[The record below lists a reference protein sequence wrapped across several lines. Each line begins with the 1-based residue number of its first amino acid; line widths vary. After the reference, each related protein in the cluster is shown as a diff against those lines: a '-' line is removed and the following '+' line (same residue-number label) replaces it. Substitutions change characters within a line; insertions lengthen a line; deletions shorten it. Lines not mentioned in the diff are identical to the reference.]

1 MRLNNGIHNM
11 MFIKLIMVFLFTAA
25 MTNMVIAQSKE
36 YEGPDDPAGDIDAER
51 EAWMDGNRIFL
62 YFQNTSELS
71 DWPRENA
78 SLWPNN
84 FEGTRMLDGVGL
96 LVGARVYIQN
106 DTIPIENP
114 VPGVEYDTLFFLQT
128 SYRQQ
133 MDTDPTGTIEWGFYP
148 VHGYFNRNS
157 EYPAISNRE
166 NSWPIDGWP
175 STGNE
180 LKWPGEWNGRFGR
193 GVKYADLETFFV
205 VNDAHDQESLGPED
219 VVKYFPRPGTFI
231 GDKNPDVTIQ
241 YGKPWGG
248 LGLRVEQR
256 GFQWNNP
263 QARDAI
269 FWEYSIANISDYDL
283 PEVAFGYWVDTWI
296 GGESASDDV
305 GYFDTNID
313 MAYSWD
319 TDGIGFGGRQ
329 SGTLGFAYLESPGVP
344 EDMVDNDQDGL
355 TDEKRNNDAG
365 NIIGPYDGITN
376 LNNFLAFYK
385 LNEEDLKE
393 HYEGDEDQDWQD
405 WIDTNNNGIYDEGE
419 EIGDDV
425 GLDGVG
431 PGDLNYNGPDE
442 GEANHKPDYQQGVG
456 SEPNFNAT
464 DVSESDMIGLTSFR
478 LFNIPDENS
487 SYHWFRGDKSMWE
500 LIGEQS
506 LPDDF
511 WSGSL
516 SNLIL
521 TFASGP
527 FLLRKG
533 TEERISMSELHS
545 YDPLTGLN
553 SSSHSA
559 TALFEQKRIVQVIYE
574 KDYRF
579 AQPPLMPT
587 LTATAGDGKVIL
599 TWDNRSDTKTR
610 DPFLGNVND
619 FEGYKL
625 FRATDKKFSDP
636 EIITDG
642 FGTKSGLKPIFQCD
656 KIDDILG
663 FAEYGNV
670 NGALYYLGDES
681 GLVHHFVDNTVQ
693 NGRTYYYALVAYDY
707 GDESLGISPSENNI
721 IIDLDESENIRFVG
735 QNVQVVIP
743 RQNAAGYEPPE
754 IEVIENDNLIG
765 SGDVMPEILSKDLIS
780 PNSEYKIKFDIDTN
794 FVVSNYDHGLVYTT
808 SGFYVYDV
816 TNGNSIVY
824 SETPEY
830 FVGDNIR
837 FNDTLNYYYLN
848 DFKEIES
855 DVFAGLKLRINQPL
869 VFPQLDYEN
878 SGWMVG
884 DGMINITTTPAE
896 TYYFPWDYDII
907 FEENAYTSKV
917 TNTRPIRDEN
927 GTSRLSNLL
936 TGVTFNF
943 KVLNRFYTDSTGD
956 FEKLDIVAQD
966 LNLNGQFDID
976 TDRAFVGPLKT
987 TGSWAGTLF
996 ILDFI
1001 EAASSGNLPG
1011 NDDRYYV
1018 TFRRP
1023 FFTTDSIM
1031 FKIVPEVAVNI
1042 NSLTN
1047 SLNDIKVVPNPY
1059 IGTNS
1064 MEPAVSNRFL
1074 NQRRRLM
1081 FTHIPANCAI
1091 KIFTVSGVLVDEIL
1105 VDNEPSNGIVHWDLL
1120 SSEGLEVAA
1129 GMYIYTVESNLTGDK
1144 HMGKFALIK

>member
-1 MRLNNGIHNM
+1 MNY
-11 MFIKLIMVFLFTAA
+11 IKLIIVLFLTI
-25 MTNMVIAQSKE
+25 TVSKISIAQPIE

-51 EAWMDGNRIFL
+51 EGWMDGNRIFL
-62 YFQNTSELS
+62 YFQNTTELS

-84 FEGTRMLDGVGL
+84 YEGTRMLDGVGL
-96 LVGARVYIQN
+96 LVGARVYMQN
-106 DTIPIENP
+106 DTIPVENP
-114 VPGVEYDTLFFLQT
+114 TPGGEYDTLFYLQT

-157 EYPAISNRE
+157 DYPAMSNRDY
-166 NSWPIDGWP
+166 SWPINGWP

-193 GVKYADLETFFV
+193 GVIYADLETFFV
-205 VNDAHDQESLGPED
+205 VNDAHDQEYLGPED
-219 VVKYFPRPGTFI
+219 IVKYHPRPGKFI
-231 GDKNPDVTIQ
+231 GYKDPNVTIQ

-269 FWEYSIANISDYDL
+269 FWEYSIANISDYNL

-305 GYFDTNID
+305 GYFDTFID
-313 MAYSWD
+313 MAYCWD
-319 TDGIGFGGRQ
+319 NDGIGFGGRP

-344 EDMVDNDQDGL
+344 GDFIDNDEDGL

-365 NIIGPYDGITN
+365 AIIGPYDGITD
-376 LNNFLAFYK
+376 LNKFLAFYK
-385 LNEEDLKE
+385 LEEGDLKA

-405 WIDTNNNGIYDEGE
+405 WDDTNGNGIYDPGE
-419 EIGDDV
+419 NIGDDV

-431 PGDLNYNGPDE
+431 PGDINYNGPDE
-442 GEANHKPDYQQGVG
+442 GEANHRPDYQQGVG
-456 SEPNFNAT
+456 CEPDFNAT

-500 LIGEQS
+500 LIGEHY
-506 LPDDF
+506 LPEDF

-516 SNLIL
+516 NNLIL

-527 FLLRKG
+527 FPLKKG

-553 SSSHSA
+553 SSEHSA
-559 TALFEQKRIVQVIYE
+559 PALFEQKRIVQIIYE

-579 AQPPLMPT
+579 AQPPLMPV

-599 TWDNRSDTKTR
+599 TWDDRSDTKTK
-610 DPFLGNVND
+610 DPFLGNIND

-625 FRATDKKFSDP
+625 FRATDKKFADP
-636 EIITDG
+636 QIITDG
-642 FGTKSGLKPIFQCD
+642 YGTKSGLKPIFQRD
-656 KIDDILG
+656 KIDGIQG

-670 NGALYYLGDES
+670 NGALYYLGNES

-721 IIDLDESENIRFVG
+721 VMELDEAENIRFLG
-735 QNVQVVIP
+735 QNVQVAVP
-743 RQNAAGYEPPE
+743 RQDAAGYEPPE
-754 IEVIENDNLIG
+754 IEILESGNVIG
-765 SGDVMPEILSKDLIS
+765 SGAVDPEILSKDLVH
-780 PNSEYKIKFDIDTN
+780 PNNIYKIKFRVDTS

-808 SGFYVYDV
+808 SGFNVYDV
-816 TNGNSIVY
+816 NGNDSLIY
-824 SETPEY
+824 SETPDH
-830 FVGDNIR
+830 FVNDNIKY
-837 FNDTLNYYYLN
+837 NDTLQFNYLN
-848 DFKEIES
+848 NSKEVES
-855 DVFAGLKLRINQPL
+855 DVFSGLKLRIDQPL
-869 VFPQLDYEN
+869 IFPELDNEN

-884 DGMINITTTPAE
+884 NGMINITTTPTE
-896 TYYFPWDYDII
+896 TKYFPWDYDII
-907 FEENAYTSKV
+907 FEDNAHTTQV
-917 TNTRPIRDEN
+917 TNTIFIRDEN
-927 GTSRLSNLL
+927 GINHLTNLL

-943 KVLNRFYTDSTGD
+943 KVLNKFFTDSTGD
-956 FEKLDIVAQD
+956 FEKMDIVAQD
-966 LNLNGQFDID
+966 LNSNGLFDIE
-976 TDRAFVGPLKT
+976 TDRAFVGPLKS

-996 ILDFI
+996 ILDFV
-1001 EAASSGNLPG
+1001 EAAYSDNLPENG
-1011 NDDRYYV
+1011 DRYFV
-1018 TFRRP
+1018 TFSRP

-1031 FKIVPEVAVNI
+1031 FKVVPEVAVN
-1042 NSLTN
+1042 
-1047 SLNDIKVVPNPY
+1047 LNTLSNTLDKIKVVPNPY
-1059 IGTNS
+1059 IATNS
-1064 MEPAVSNRFL
+1064 MEPAVANKFL

-1081 FTHIPANCAI
+1081 FTHIPADCNI
-1091 KIFTVSGVLVDEIL
+1091 KIFTVSGVLVDEII
-1105 VDNEPSNGIVHWDLL
+1105 VDNEPSNGIIHWDLL
-1120 SSEGLEVAA
+1120 SREGLEVAA
-1129 GMYIYTVESNLTGDK
+1129 GIYVYLVESSLTSDR
-1144 HMGKFALIK
+1144 HMGKFAIVK

>member
-1 MRLNNGIHNM
+1 ML
-11 MFIKLIMVFLFTAA
+11 LIISSSNL
-25 MTNMVIAQSKE
+25 IIGQSTV
-36 YEGPDDPAGDIDAER
+36 YEGPDDAAGDIEAER

-78 SLWPNN
+78 SIWPNN
-84 FEGTRMLDGVGL
+84 YEGTRMLDGVGL
-96 LVGARVYIQN
+96 LVGARVYIEN
-106 DTIPIENP
+106 DTVPVVNP
-114 VPGVEYDTLFFLQT
+114 VPGVEYDTLYFLQT
-128 SYRQQ
+128 SYRQE

-148 VHGYFNRNS
+148 VHGYFNRDA
-157 EYPAISNRE
+157 EYPALSNRS
-166 NSWPIDGWP
+166 NTWPLAGWP
-175 STGNE
+175 STGRE

-193 GVKYADLETFFV
+193 GVIYADLETFFV
-205 VNDAHDQESLGPED
+205 VNDAQDQESLGPED
-219 VVKYFPRPGTFI
+219 RVKYYPRPGKFI
-231 GDKNPDVTIQ
+231 GDLNPDVTIQ

-248 LGLRVEQR
+248 IGVRVEQR

-305 GYFDTNID
+305 GYFDVDID

-344 EDMVDNDQDGL
+344 ADFIDNDNDGL
-355 TDEKRNNDAG
+355 TDEKRNNPAG
-365 NIIGPYDGITN
+365 SVIGPYDGITD
-376 LNNFLAFYK
+376 LNKFLTFYK
-385 LNEEDLKE
+385 LEEEDLKE
-393 HYEGDEDQDWQD
+393 HHEGDEDQDWQD
-405 WIDTNNNGIYDEGE
+405 WIDTNGNGVYDDNE

-431 PGDLNYNGPDE
+431 PGELNYFGPDE
-442 GEANHKPDYQQGVG
+442 GEANHMPDYRQGVG

-478 LFNIPDENS
+478 LFNIPDASS

-500 LIGEQS
+500 LVGEHS

-527 FLLRKG
+527 FILRKG

-553 SSSHSA
+553 SSEHSA
-559 TALFEQKRIVQVIYE
+559 PALFEQKRIVQIIYE

-587 LTATAGDGKVIL
+587 LTATAGDGEVIL
-599 TWDNRSDTKTR
+599 TWDNRSDRKTR

-636 EIITDG
+636 EIITNG
-642 FGTKSGLKPIFQCD
+642 FGTKTGLKPIFQCD
-656 KIDDILG
+656 KVDGIQG
-663 FAEYGNV
+663 FAEYAHV

-681 GLVHHFVDNTVQ
+681 GVVHHFVDNTIQ

-735 QNVQVVIP
+735 QNVQVVTP
-743 RQNAAGYEPPE
+743 HQYAAGYEPPE
-754 IEVIENDNLIG
+754 IEIIDDNDLIG
-765 SGDVMPEILSKDLIS
+765 SGEILPEILSRELIS
-780 PNSEYKIKFDIDTN
+780 PNSTYKIKFNVDSI

-808 SGFYVYDV
+808 NSFFIYDV
-816 TNGNSIVY
+816 TNGDSLVY

-830 FVGDNIR
+830 FVNENIR
-837 FNDTLNYYYLN
+837 YNDTLQYHFLN
-848 DFKEIES
+848 DYKEIES
-855 DVFAGLKLRINQPL
+855 DVFKGLKLIIDQPL
-869 VFPQLDYEN
+869 VFPEMDYEN

-884 DGMINITTTPAE
+884 SGNINITTTVKE

-907 FEENAYTSKV
+907 FEENAYTSQV
-917 TNTRPIRDEN
+917 LNTNTIRDEN
-927 GTSRLSNLL
+927 GNRNINNLI
-936 TGVTFNF
+936 TGLTFNF

-956 FEKLDIVAQD
+956 FEKMDIIAQD
-966 LNLNGQFDID
+966 VDLNGQFDIE

-987 TGSWAGTLF
+987 NGSWAGTLF
-996 ILDFI
+996 ILDFV
-1001 EAASSGNLPG
+1001 EAAQSGNLPANG
-1011 NDDRYYV
+1011 DRYYV
-1018 TFRRP
+1018 TFKRP
-1023 FFTTDSIM
+1023 FYSTDSLM
-1031 FKIVPEVAVNI
+1031 FKIRPEVTVNRSLLS
-1042 NSLTN
+1042 NSLD
-1047 SLNDIKVVPNPY
+1047 DIKVVPNPY
-1059 IGTNS
+1059 IATNS
-1064 MEPAVSNRFL
+1064 MEQAVSNRFL
-1074 NQRRRLM
+1074 NQGRRLM
-1081 FTHIPANCAI
+1081 FTHVPADCNI
-1091 KIFTVSGVLVDEIL
+1091 KIFTVSGVLVDEII
-1105 VDNEPSNGIVHWDLL
+1105 VNNEPSNGIIHWDLL
-1120 SSEGLEVAA
+1120 SREGLEVAA
-1129 GMYIYTVESNLTGDK
+1129 GVYIYLVKSNLTGEVYK
-1144 HMGKFALIK
+1144 NKFAVIK